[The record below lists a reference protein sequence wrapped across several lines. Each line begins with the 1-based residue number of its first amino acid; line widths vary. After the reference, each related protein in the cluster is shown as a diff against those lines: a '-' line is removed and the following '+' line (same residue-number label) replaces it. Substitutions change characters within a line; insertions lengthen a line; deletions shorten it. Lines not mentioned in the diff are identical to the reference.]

1 MKDLKNHNTQT
12 FTIHRSIDPF
22 SCVAKVC
29 PDLDLLWADGWNT
42 CRGLGWVRSTSRSTS
57 GAIFLYCHVGAP
69 ILQVEAFRTRWVFP
83 ATPGAVKNQ
92 QAPPDGREV
101 SMWKTTKQM
110 ATSGDIDDDAEMR
123 RPEVKQCRLRAVE
136 KMDLMMGCLMGFLVR
151 FFGVT
156 PSVLF

>member
-1 MKDLKNHNTQT
+1 
-12 FTIHRSIDPF
+12 
-22 SCVAKVC
+22 
-29 PDLDLLWADGWNT
+29 
-42 CRGLGWVRSTSRSTS
+42 
-57 GAIFLYCHVGAP
+57 
-69 ILQVEAFRTRWVFP
+69 
-83 ATPGAVKNQ
+83 
-92 QAPPDGREV
+92 
-101 SMWKTTKQM
+101 MWKTTKQM